1 MSIADNGWFLKK
13 TTHGWGTVSHLVA
26 GITEFNGRTWAI
38 LRCGGVRHRV
48 RVAPDTFLARRCPEC
63 KRAMAKTVADKL
75 KGANKPNDY
84 VESFEWKAGLIGR
97 FGGSGGSGWVKDT
110 LLEYEKAYGRK
121 K

>member
-1 MSIADNGWFLKK
+1 
-13 TTHGWGTVSHLVA
+13 
-26 GITEFNGRTWAI
+26 
-38 LRCGGVRHRV
+38 
-48 RVAPDTFLARRCPEC
+48 
-63 KRAMAKTVADKL
+63 MAKTVADKL

-84 VESFEWKAGLIGR
+84 VESFEWKAGLIGG